1 MSTFENRKSRPT
13 GREGF
18 SRRELIIVTAIAFLI
33 ITVQLPL
40 FGRSHAGDLAATC
53 RNNLR
58 QLAQAW
64 LMFADD
70 NRGKLAPN
78 YGNVGPGGPGEN
90 QQSWATGWLDYTA
103 SLDNINTDYLIN
115 FGKSGYYGH
124 LGPYLKSPAVFK
136 CPADVSQVTIF
147 GQRQNRVRSVSM
159 NSWMGGYAYAGE
171 TGFRVFQKESDVIGL
186 PPSMAWVIQD
196 ERADSINDSWFAVDM
211 NDVLVNYPGSYH
223 NGGSYLSFA
232 DGHVDYHQWQDKRT
246 NPDLVAGN
254 LLPLGAASPNN
265 PDLEW
270 LQARTTVAR

>member
-1 MSTFENRKSRPT
+1 MKTLENCESRT
-13 GREGF
+13 SGREGF
-18 SRRELIIVTAIAFLI
+18 SRQELVAVLAIAFLV
-33 ITVQLPL
+33 ITIQLPL
-40 FGRSHAGDLAATC
+40 LGRSHDGDLAATC

-64 LMFADD
+64 LQFADD
-70 NRGKLAPN
+70 NRGQLPPN
-78 YGNVGPGGPGEN
+78 NGSSPSASR
-90 QQSWATGWLDYTA
+90 QSWVAGWLDFTA
-103 SLDNINTDYLIN
+103 SLDNINTDYLIG
-115 FGKSGYYGH
+115 FEKSGSYYGH
-124 LGPYLKSPAVFK
+124 LGPYLKSASVFK

-147 GQRQNRVRSVSM
+147 GVRQSRSRSVSM

-171 TGFRVFQKESDVIGL
+171 TGFRVFQKESDIIGL

-211 NDVLVNYPGSYH
+211 NEVLVNYPGSYH

-232 DGHVDYHQWQDKRT
+232 DGHVDFHQWQDKRT

-270 LQARTTVAR
+270 LQARTTIAQ